1 MAQHAPPKL
10 SFFLAAVIRLL
21 LSRLLVFY
29 SNTDSHSLSW
39 SLCSYLTLSSSAA
52 AVWRDILIF
61 KRILLLLYLCWHQR
75 VPRYFSE
82 YLHLSSFTIK
92 CSNNNNNNDD
102 DDDDGAAPASSCSL
116 PAPFL
121 SVAPSFLFG
130 GPNPNFRGFSWG
142 SATEAGSAAFVSFFS
157 PPFLSSSTWSRQGRT
172 TAATRCGGDG

>member
-1 MAQHAPPKL
+1 MAQHAPPN
-10 SFFLAAVIRLL
+10 SFFLTAVICLL

-82 YLHLSSFTIK
+82 YLHLPSFTIK
-92 CSNNNNNNDD
+92 CSNNNNNND
-102 DDDDGAAPASSCSL
+102 GAAPASSCSL
-116 PAPFL
+116 EHVFPACPFL
-121 SVAPSFLFG
+121 SVAPFFLFG
-130 GPNPNFRGFSWG
+130 GLYPNFRGFSWG
-142 SATEAGSAAFVSFFS
+142 SATEAGSVAFVSFFF
-157 PPFLSSSTWSRQGRT
+157 PFLSSST
-172 TAATRCGGDG
+172 